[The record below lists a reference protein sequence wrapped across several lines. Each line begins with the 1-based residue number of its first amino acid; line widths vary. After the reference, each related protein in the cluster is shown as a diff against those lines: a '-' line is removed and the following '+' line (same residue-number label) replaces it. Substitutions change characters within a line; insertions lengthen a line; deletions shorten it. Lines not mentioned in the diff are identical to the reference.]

1 MNTFYGLCVDDIKEY
16 NLVTIYALLA
26 KTNNYKKC
34 DLDCNHEVNYQ
45 KVMDWI
51 ESNLKS
57 EEYNG
62 IGTLIYKGLKTECDI
77 LTIRSYRDK
86 TYLGFPVT
94 AANFTDA
101 ELISCKFI
109 KETFK
114 QLTNENITVTVW
126 NLTDS
131 IRDQEDDLIRAV
143 RNDDVEGVEAFLGYE
158 ISDVVLEELD
168 SRLREVMDQMPD
180 EEYSLFL
187 ENTI

>member
-62 IGTLIYKGLKTECDI
+62 IGTLIYKGVN
-77 LTIRSYRDK
+77 Y
-86 TYLGFPVT
+86 P
-94 AANFTDA
+94 
-101 ELISCKFI
+101 
-109 KETFK
+109 
-114 QLTNENITVTVW
+114 
-126 NLTDS
+126 
-131 IRDQEDDLIRAV
+131 DLW
-143 RNDDVEGVEAFLGYE
+143 L
-158 ISDVVLEELD
+158 
-168 SRLREVMDQMPD
+168 MP
-180 EEYSLFL
+180 
-187 ENTI
+187 

>member
-1 MNTFYGLCVDDIKEY
+1 MRYSY
-16 NLVTIYALLA
+16 N
-26 KTNNYKKC
+26 
-34 DLDCNHEVNYQ
+34 
-45 KVMDWI
+45 
-51 ESNLKS
+51 
-57 EEYNG
+57 
-62 IGTLIYKGLKTECDI
+62 
-77 LTIRSYRDK
+77 RSYRDK

-109 KETFK
+109 KEMFK

-143 RNDDVEGVEAFLGYE
+143 RNDNVEGIEDFLGYE

-168 SRLREVMDQMPD
+168 SRLKEVIDQMPD
-180 EEYSLFL
+180 RRIFFIPRKIPFNSRKIKFQ
-187 ENTI
+187 